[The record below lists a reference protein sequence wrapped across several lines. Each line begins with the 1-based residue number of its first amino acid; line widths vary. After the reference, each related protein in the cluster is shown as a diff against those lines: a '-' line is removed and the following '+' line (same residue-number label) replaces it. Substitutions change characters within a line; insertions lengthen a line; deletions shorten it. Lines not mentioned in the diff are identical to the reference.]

1 MQVKSG
7 EGANRETSDKIQD
20 EFAKTKVHL
29 TGVVWKSNNVDS
41 S

>member
-7 EGANRETSDKIQD
+7 KGGNREMSDKIQN

-29 TGVVWKSNNVDS
+29 TGVVWKSNNVDTS
-41 S
+41 